1 MTIMKT
7 KSDIIIKVLSLGIGL
22 AVGIVL
28 IAKVFF
34 ELSYDSFYKDID
46 RVYNINT
53 WISMQGNE
61 KDYGQVSGAVAVGF
75 MEEVPGVEA
84 GTRTTYVFNG
94 DTYLDEEGNKL
105 KATLVCADTCFFKVF
120 DRPILAGDP
129 VKALGKWGSV
139 MVSRSFAEKIADQV
153 GNDGSVTPDQV
164 GNDGNVTPDQVGNDG
179 SVTPDQVGN
188 DGSVTPDQVGND
200 GSVTPDLI
208 GGLSSIIGKQLAN
221 EDMPG
226 LKMTIEGVFEDF
238 PKNGSLSYDILLS
251 MDTYGKQST
260 DNWNGN
266 DRYKGYVKLMPGV
279 DPNTLADAIRKMQ
292 EAHQPLEQIEAQGTS
307 FKYFLKSFSKMHTS
321 APEVRQQVVLLS
333 IVAALLILISL
344 LNYILIV
351 ISSMVKRSKE
361 VGVRKCYG
369 AEGKHIYGMLTKE
382 ALLHIVLSLVLAA
395 IIIFAGRSIVEN
407 LLGVPFT
414 TLLVPQSMVAI
425 GAVILFVLIISIVVP
440 AELYQRIPVYAALKN
455 YTENSRNWK
464 LGLLGVQVLIN
475 VFLVVMMLVIGRQ
488 YQVVTHAD
496 TGYDYDNLYYIS
508 LFDGNRQAVT
518 RAVRALESLPEVSGV
533 ATAYNLPF
541 NGSNGDNV
549 YLPDD
554 DRELFNIA
562 DQYECSDGFYELMGI
577 EFLEGR
583 APRDSS
589 EIVVDEKFVKKMAE
603 FTDWSDGAVG
613 KQVFITGHDR
623 SRDSQRSYFTISG
636 VYKSYIIGNL
646 TGVDQRPSA
655 LFYGEIGSMSSWMPH
670 VLFKMAD
677 QVGHDVMTGS
687 EHNVM
692 TGSDRSSLGKVKATL
707 EQALEGREIN
717 IVSYEEQMRAA
728 YDDSKK
734 MRNTMAL
741 GAVFSLLIALL
752 GLIGFIKDESL
763 RRSKEMAVRKING
776 ATTRNILGV
785 FSMDIMKLSIA
796 AALIACIGAFFVA
809 RRWLEQ
815 FAEKVSLNPL
825 YFIGGTLLVLAI
837 VLGVVVLNCLR
848 IARANPVDSL
858 KNE

>member
-1 MTIMKT
+1 MRRN
-7 KSDIIIKVLSLGIGL
+7 SDILIKVLSLGIGL

-46 RVYNINT
+46 RVYTINT
-53 WISMQGNE
+53 WISQQGDE

-84 GTRTTYVFNG
+84 GTRTTFVFNG
-94 DTYLDEEGNKL
+94 DTYLDEDGNKL
-105 KATLVCADTCFFKVF
+105 QATLVCADTCFFRVF
-120 DRPILAGDP
+120 DRPILVGDP
-129 VKALGKWGSV
+129 VAVLGKWGSV
-139 MVSRSFAEKIADQV
+139 MVSRTFAEKM
-153 GNDGSVTPDQV
+153 
-164 GNDGNVTPDQVGNDG
+164 
-179 SVTPDQVGN
+179 
-188 DGSVTPDQVGND
+188 
-200 GSVTPDLI
+200 
-208 GGLSSIIGKQLAN
+208 GGTQECIGKQIAN
-221 EDMPG
+221 ADMDG
-226 LKMTIEGVFEDF
+226 LKLTIEGVFENF
-238 PKNGSLSYDILLS
+238 PKNGTLDYDILLS

-279 DPNTLADAIRKMQ
+279 DPTTLTDAIRKMQ
-292 EAHQPLEQIEAQGTS
+292 EAHQPLAQLEANGMQ
-307 FKYFLKSFSKMHTS
+307 FKYFLKPFSTMHTS
-321 APEVRQQVVLLS
+321 APEVRQQVILLS

-369 AEGKHIYGMLTKE
+369 AEGRHIYGMLSKE
-382 ALLHIVLSLVLAA
+382 ALLHIILSLALAA
-395 IIIFAGRSIVEN
+395 VIIFAGRGIVEN
-407 LLGVPFT
+407 LLGVPFQ
-414 TLLVPQSMVAI
+414 TLLVPQSMMAI
-425 GAVILFVLIISIVVP
+425 IAVLVFVLVISIVVP

-455 YTENSRNWK
+455 YTENSRAWK
-464 LGLLGVQVLIN
+464 LGLLGIQVLIN

-488 YQVVTHAD
+488 YQRVSHAD
-496 TGYDYDNLYYIS
+496 TGYDYENLFY
-508 LFDGNRQAVT
+508 FDMYDGDRQALS
-518 RAVRALESLPEVSGV
+518 RAVQTLQRLPEVAGV
-533 ATAYNLPF
+533 AASYNLPF
-541 NGSNGDNV
+541 QGSNGDNV

-562 DQYECSDGFYELMGI
+562 DQYECSPEFYGLMGI

-589 EIVVDEKFVKKMAE
+589 EIVVDEKFVAKMAE

-613 KQVFITGHDR
+613 KQVYVTGHDR
-623 SRDSQRSYFTISG
+623 DRMAGNANFTISG
-636 VYKSYIIGNL
+636 VYKSYLIGNL

-670 VLFKMAD
+670 VLFKM
-677 QVGHDVMTGS
+677 QPES
-687 EHNVM
+687 RE
-692 TGSDRSSLGKVKATL
+692 KVETAL

-728 YDDSKK
+728 YDGSRK
-734 MRNTMAL
+734 MRNTMVI

-752 GLIGFIKDESL
+752 GLLGFIKDESL

-776 ATTRNILGV
+776 ATTRDILGA
-785 FSMDIMKLSIA
+785 FSMDIMKLSA
-796 AALIACIGAFFVA
+796 VMAVIACVAAFFVA
-809 RRWLEQ
+809 HKWLEQ

-825 YFIGGTLLVLAI
+825 YFLGGAVLVLAI

-848 IARANPVDSL
+848 IARANPVESL

>member
-1 MTIMKT
+1 MK
-7 KSDIIIKVLSLGIGL
+7 KNSDILIKVLSLGIGL

-46 RVYNINT
+46 RVYTINT

-84 GTRTTYVFNG
+84 GTRTTSVFNG

-105 KATLVCADTCFFKVF
+105 SATLVCADTCFFKVF

-139 MVSRSFAEKIADQV
+139 MVSRSFAEKILRSAQD
-153 GNDGSVTPDQV
+153 DISSV
-164 GNDGNVTPDQVGNDG
+164 
-179 SVTPDQVGN
+179 
-188 DGSVTPDQVGND
+188 
-200 GSVTPDLI
+200 
-208 GGLSSIIGKQLAN
+208 IGKQMAN
-221 EDMPG
+221 ADMDG
-226 LKMTIEGVFEDF
+226 LKMTIEGVFENF
-238 PKNGSLSYDILLS
+238 PKNGSLDYDILLS

-279 DPNTLADAIRKMQ
+279 DPTTLSDAIRKMQ
-292 EAHQPLEQIEAQGTS
+292 EAHQPLAMIEAQGST
-307 FKYFLKSFSKMHTS
+307 FRYFLKPFNKMHTS

-369 AEGKHIYGMLTKE
+369 AESKHIYGMLSKE
-382 ALLHIVLSLVLAA
+382 AVLHIALSLVLAA
-395 IIIFAGRSIVEN
+395 IIIFTGRSIVEN
-407 LLGVPFT
+407 LLGVPFQ
-414 TLLVPQSMVAI
+414 TLLVPQSIVAI

-455 YTENSRNWK
+455 YTEHSRNWK

-475 VFLVVMMLVIGRQ
+475 VFLVVMMLIIGRQ
-488 YQVVTHAD
+488 YQKVSHAD

-508 LFDGNRQAVT
+508 LFDGDRQAVT
-518 RAVRALESLPEVSGV
+518 RAVRALESLPEVTGV

-562 DQYECSDGFYELMGI
+562 DQYECSDGFYDLMGI
-577 EFLEGR
+577 DFLEGR

-589 EIVVDEKFVKKMAE
+589 EIVVDEKFVAKMAE

-623 SRDSQRSYFTISG
+623 SRDSERSYFTISG

-646 TGVDQRPSA
+646 TGVDPRPSA

-670 VLFKMAD
+670 VLFKIDSSASPQNDSRSVILRMSKTD
-677 QVGHDVMTGS
+677 EGS
-687 EHNVM
+687 PA
-692 TGSDRSSLGKVKATL
+692 LQKVKEAL

-734 MRNTMAL
+734 MRNTMAI
-741 GAVFSLLIALL
+741 GSVFSLLIALL
-752 GLIGFIKDESL
+752 GLIGFIRDESL

-776 ATTRNILGV
+776 ATTRDILGV

-796 AALIACIGAFFVA
+796 AAVLACIGAFFVA

-825 YFIGGTLLVLAI
+825 YFIGGAALVLLI

-848 IARANPVDSL
+848 IARANPVESL

>member
-1 MTIMKT
+1 MKRN
-7 KSDIIIKVLSLGIGL
+7 SDILIKILSLGVGL
-22 AVGIVL
+22 ALGIVL

-46 RVYNINT
+46 RVYSIST
-53 WISMQGNE
+53 WISQQGSE

-75 MEEVPGVEA
+75 MDEVPGVEA

-94 DTYLDEEGNKL
+94 DTYLDEYGNKL

-120 DRPILAGDP
+120 DRPVLAGDP
-129 VKALGKWGSV
+129 VKVLGKWGSV
-139 MVSRSFAEKIADQV
+139 MVSRSFAEKLGGVQDA
-153 GNDGSVTPDQV
+153 
-164 GNDGNVTPDQVGNDG
+164 
-179 SVTPDQVGN
+179 
-188 DGSVTPDQVGND
+188 
-200 GSVTPDLI
+200 I
-208 GGLSSIIGKQLAN
+208 GTQIAN
-221 EDMPG
+221 EDMTG
-226 LKMTIEGVFEDF
+226 LKLTIEGVFEDF
-238 PKNGSLSYDILLS
+238 PKNGTLDYDILLS

-266 DRYKGYVKLMPGV
+266 DRYKGYVKLFPGV
-279 DPNTLADAIRKMQ
+279 DPASLSDAIRKMQ
-292 EAHQPLEQIEAQGTS
+292 EAHQPLEMLEARGTTLR
-307 FKYFLKSFSKMHTS
+307 YFLKPFSTMHTS
-321 APEVRQQVVLLS
+321 DPEVKSQVVLLS

-351 ISSMVKRSKE
+351 ISSLVKRSKE

-369 AEGKHIYGMLTKE
+369 AEGKHIYGMLTQE
-382 ALLHIVLSLVLAA
+382 ASIHILLSLALAA
-395 IIIFAGRSIVEN
+395 VIIFAGRSIVEN
-407 LLGVPFT
+407 LLGVPFR
-414 TLLVPQSMVAI
+414 TLLVPQSIVAI
-425 GAVILFVLIISIVVP
+425 GAVLAFVLVISIVVP

-455 YTENSRNWK
+455 YTENSRAWK

-475 VFLVVMMLVIGRQ
+475 VFLVVMMLIIGRQ
-488 YQVVTHAD
+488 YQKVSHAD

-508 LFDGNRQAVT
+508 LFDGDRQAVA
-518 RAVRALESLPEVSGV
+518 RAVRTLEGLPEVSGV
-533 ATAYNLPF
+533 AAAYNLPF

-562 DQYECSDGFYELMGI
+562 DQYECSDGFYDLMGI

-583 APRDSS
+583 APRDST

-613 KQVFITGHDR
+613 KQVFITGHER
-623 SRDSQRSYFTISG
+623 ARGSEQTYFTISG
-636 VYKSYIIGNL
+636 VYESYLIGNL

-655 LFYGEIGSMSSWMPH
+655 LFYGEIGSMDSWMPH
-670 VLFKMAD
+670 VLFKI
-677 QVGHDVMTGS
+677 QPES
-687 EHNVM
+687 LENV
-692 TGSDRSSLGKVKATL
+692 RNAL
-707 EQALEGREIN
+707 EQALEGREVN

-728 YDDSKK
+728 YDDSRK
-734 MRNTMAL
+734 MRNTLAL
-741 GAVFSLLIALL
+741 GSVFSLLIALL
-752 GLIGFIKDESL
+752 GLLGFIQDESL

-776 ATTRNILGV
+776 ATTRDILGV
-785 FSMDIMKLSIA
+785 FARDIMKLSA
-796 AALIACIGAFFVA
+796 VMAVIACIGVFFAA

-825 YFIGGTLLVLAI
+825 YFIGGAVLVLAI

-848 IARANPVDSL
+848 IARANPVESL

>member
-1 MTIMKT
+1 MKT
-7 KSDIIIKVLSLGIGL
+7 KNDILIKVLSLSIGL

-46 RVYNINT
+46 RVYTIRT
-53 WISMQGNE
+53 WYSQQGDE
-61 KDYGQVSGAVAVGF
+61 HDYGQVSGAVPVGF
-75 MEEVPGVEA
+75 MEEVPGIEV

-94 DTYLDEEGNKL
+94 DTYLDEDGNKL

-129 VKALGKWGSV
+129 EQTLSKWGCV
-139 MVSRSFAEKIADQV
+139 MVSRSFAEKM
-153 GNDGSVTPDQV
+153 
-164 GNDGNVTPDQVGNDG
+164 
-179 SVTPDQVGN
+179 
-188 DGSVTPDQVGND
+188 
-200 GSVTPDLI
+200 
-208 GGLSSIIGKQLAN
+208 GGVQECIGKQIAN
-221 EDMPG
+221 ADMDG
-226 LKMTIEGVFEDF
+226 LKLTIEGVFEDF
-238 PKNGSLSYDILLS
+238 PKNGSLDYDILLS
-251 MDTYGKQST
+251 METYGKRST
-260 DNWNGN
+260 DNWMGN

-279 DPNTLADAIRKMQ
+279 DPNTLTDAIRKMQ

-307 FKYFLKSFSKMHTS
+307 LKYFLKPFSNMHTS
-321 APEVRQQVVLLS
+321 SPEVKTQVILLS
-333 IVAALLILISL
+333 IIAALLIIISL

-382 ALLHIVLSLVLAA
+382 ASTHILLSMGLAA
-395 IIIFAGRSIVEN
+395 VIIFAGRGIVEN
-407 LLGVPFT
+407 LLGVPFQ
-414 TLLVPQSMVAI
+414 TLLVPQSIMAI
-425 GAVILFVLIISIVVP
+425 AAVLLFVLGISIVVP

-455 YTENSRNWK
+455 YTENSRRWK

-475 VFLVVMMLVIGRQ
+475 VFLVVVMIIIGRQ
-488 YQVVTHAD
+488 YQKVSNAD
-496 TGYDYDNLYYIS
+496 TGYDYKNLYYFD
-508 LFDGNRQAVT
+508 LFDGDRQAQV
-518 RAVRALESLPEVSGV
+518 RAVETLNRLPEVSGV
-533 ATAYNLPF
+533 AASYNLPYA
-541 NGSNGDNV
+541 GSNGDNV
-549 YLPDD
+549 YLPED

-562 DQYECSDGFYELMGI
+562 DQYECSEGFYDLMGI

-589 EIVVDEKFVKKMAE
+589 EIVVDEKFVKKIAE

-613 KQVFITGHDR
+613 KQVFITGHDGKGIM
-623 SRDSQRSYFTISG
+623 DKGYFTISG
-636 VYKSYIIGNL
+636 VYKSYLIGNL
-646 TGVDQRPSA
+646 QDVDERPGA
-655 LFYGEIGSMSSWMPH
+655 LFYGEIGSMAHWMPH
-670 VLFKMAD
+670 ILFK
-677 QVGHDVMTGS
+677 VRP
-687 EHNVM
+687 E
-692 TGSDRSSLGKVKATL
+692 
-707 EQALEGREIN
+707 ALENVRGALNEALPDKGIN

-728 YDDSKK
+728 YADSKK

-752 GLIGFIKDESL
+752 GLIGFIRDESL

-776 ATTRNILGV
+776 ATTQDILSI
-785 FSMDIMKLSIA
+785 FAADIMKLSA
-796 AALIACIGAFFVA
+796 VMAVIACAAAFFVA
-809 RRWLEQ
+809 HKWLEQ

-825 YFIGGTLLVLAI
+825 YFIGGAVLVLLI
-837 VLGVVVLNCLR
+837 VLGVVVLNCLK

>member
-1 MTIMKT
+1 MRT
-7 KSDIIIKVLSLGIGL
+7 KNDISIKVLSLGVGL

-46 RVYNINT
+46 RVYTINT
-53 WISMQGNE
+53 WITQQGEE

-75 MEEVPGVEA
+75 MEEVPGVEV
-84 GTRTTYVFNG
+84 GTRTTFVFNG
-94 DTYLDEEGNKL
+94 DTYLDEDGNKL

-129 VKALGKWGSV
+129 VKILSKWGGV
-139 MVSRSFAEKIADQV
+139 MVSRSFAEK
-153 GNDGSVTPDQV
+153 
-164 GNDGNVTPDQVGNDG
+164 
-179 SVTPDQVGN
+179 
-188 DGSVTPDQVGND
+188 
-200 GSVTPDLI
+200 L
-208 GGLSSIIGKQLAN
+208 GGVQESIGKQVYN
-221 EDMPG
+221 EDIAG
-226 LKMTIEGVFEDF
+226 LKLPIEGVFEDF

-251 MDTYGKQST
+251 METYGKQST

-279 DPNTLADAIRKMQ
+279 DPNALTDAIRKMQ
-292 EAHQPLEQIEAQGTS
+292 EAHQPLEMIEAQGST
-307 FKYFLKSFSKMHTS
+307 FRYFLKPFSKMHTS
-321 APEVRQQVVLLS
+321 NPEVKTQVILLS

-382 ALLHIVLSLVLAA
+382 ALLHILLALLLAA
-395 IIIFAGRSIVEN
+395 IIIFAGRSFVEN
-407 LLGVPFT
+407 LLCVPFQ
-414 TLLVPQSMVAI
+414 TLLVPQSIVAI
-425 GAVILFVLIISIVVP
+425 VAVLLFVLVISIVVP
-440 AELYQRIPVYAALKN
+440 AELFQRIPVDAALKN
-455 YTENSRNWK
+455 YTENSRHWK

-475 VFLVVMMLVIGRQ
+475 VFLVVMMLIIGRQ
-488 YQVVTHAD
+488 YQKVSRAD

-508 LFDGNRQAVT
+508 IFDGDRQAIT
-518 RAVRALESLPEVSGV
+518 RAVRTMESLPEVSGV
-533 ATAYNLPF
+533 ATAYNLPY

-562 DQYECSDGFYELMGI
+562 DQYDCSDGFYDLMGI

-589 EIVVDEKFVKKMAE
+589 EIVVDEKFVAKMAE

-623 SRDSQRSYFTISG
+623 SRETERSYFTISG
-636 VYKSYIIGNL
+636 VYRSYLIGNL
-646 TGVDQRPSA
+646 TGVDNRPSA

-670 VLFKMAD
+670 VLFKV
-677 QVGHDVMTGS
+677 QPT
-687 EHNVM
+687 
-692 TGSDRSSLGKVKATL
+692 SLTKVKEAL
-707 EQALEGREIN
+707 ESALEGREIN
-717 IVSYEEQMRAA
+717 IISYEEQMRAA

-776 ATTRNILGV
+776 GTTRDILGA
-785 FSMDIMKLSIA
+785 FAKDIMVLSTVMA
-796 AALIACIGAFFVA
+796 VIACVAAFFVA
-809 RRWLEQ
+809 HKWLEQ

-825 YFIGGTLLVLAI
+825 YFLGGAILVLLI

>member
-1 MTIMKT
+1 MKT
-7 KSDIIIKVLSLGIGL
+7 KNDIWIKVLSLGVGL

-46 RVYNINT
+46 RVYTIRT
-53 WISMQGNE
+53 WYSQHGDE
-61 KDYGQVSGAVAVGF
+61 HDYGQVSGAVSVGF
-75 MEEVPGVEA
+75 MEEVPGVEV

-94 DTYLDEEGNKL
+94 DTYLDENGNKL
-105 KATLVCADTCFFKVF
+105 KATLVCADTCFFTVF

-139 MVSRSFAEKIADQV
+139 MVSRSFAEKM
-153 GNDGSVTPDQV
+153 
-164 GNDGNVTPDQVGNDG
+164 
-179 SVTPDQVGN
+179 
-188 DGSVTPDQVGND
+188 
-200 GSVTPDLI
+200 
-208 GGLSSIIGKQLAN
+208 GGIQECIGKQIAN
-221 EDMPG
+221 EDMAG
-226 LKMTIEGVFEDF
+226 LMLTIEGVFEDF
-238 PKNGSLSYDILLS
+238 PKNGSLDYDILLS
-251 MDTYGKQST
+251 METYGKQST
-260 DNWNGN
+260 DNWLGN
-266 DRYKGYVKLMPGV
+266 DRYKGYVKLAPGV
-279 DPNTLADAIRKMQ
+279 NPNTLTDAIRKMQ

-307 FKYFLKSFSKMHTS
+307 LKYFLKPFSTLHTS
-321 APEVRQQVVLLS
+321 DPEVKSQVILLS

-351 ISSMVKRSKE
+351 ISSLVKRSKE

-369 AEGKHIYGMLTKE
+369 AEAKHIYGMLTKE
-382 ALLHIVLSLVLAA
+382 ALLHIVLSLGLAA
-395 IIIFAGRSIVEN
+395 AIIFAGRSIVEN

-414 TLLVPQSMVAI
+414 TLLVPQSIVAI
-425 GAVILFVLIISIVVP
+425 GAVIVFVLIVSIVVP

-455 YTENSRNWK
+455 YSENSRGWK

-475 VFLVVMMLVIGRQ
+475 VFLVVMMLIIGRQ
-488 YQVVTHAD
+488 YQVVSHAD

-508 LFDGNRQAVT
+508 LFDGDRQAIT
-518 RAVRALESLPEVSGV
+518 RAVSVLESLPEVSGV

-541 NGSNGDNV
+541 QGSNGDNV

-562 DQYECSDGFYELMGI
+562 DQYECSDGFYDLIGI

-589 EIVVDEKFVKKMAE
+589 EIVVDEKFVEKIAE

-613 KQVFITGHDR
+613 KQVFITGHER
-623 SRDSQRSYFTISG
+623 SRDAERSYFTISG
-636 VYKSYIIGNL
+636 VYKSYLIGNL

-670 VLFKMAD
+670 VLFKM
-677 QVGHDVMTGS
+677 QP
-687 EHNVM
+687 E
-692 TGSDRSSLGKVKATL
+692 SLNKVKEAL
-707 EQALEGREIN
+707 ESALEGREIN
-717 IVSYEEQMRAA
+717 IISYEEQMRAA

-734 MRNTMAL
+734 IRNTMAI
-741 GAVFSLLIALL
+741 GSIFSLLIALL
-752 GLIGFIKDESL
+752 GLIGFIKDESI

-776 ATTRNILGV
+776 ATTRDILGI
-785 FSMDIMKLSIA
+785 FALDIMKLSVA
-796 AALIACIGAFFVA
+796 MAVIACIASFFVA
-809 RRWLEQ
+809 KEWLEQ

-825 YFIGGTLLVLAI
+825 YFIGGSVLVLLIA
-837 VLGVVVLNCLR
+837 LGVVILNCLR
-848 IARANPVDSL
+848 IAHANPVESL

>member
-1 MTIMKT
+1 MRRN
-7 KSDIIIKVLSLGIGL
+7 SDILIKVLSLGIGL

-46 RVYNINT
+46 RVYTINT

-75 MEEVPGVEA
+75 MDEVPGVEC
-84 GTRTTYVFNG
+84 GTRTTFVFNG

-129 VKALGKWGSV
+129 VKVLGKWGGV
-139 MVSRSFAEKIADQV
+139 MVSRSFAEKM
-153 GNDGSVTPDQV
+153 
-164 GNDGNVTPDQVGNDG
+164 
-179 SVTPDQVGN
+179 
-188 DGSVTPDQVGND
+188 
-200 GSVTPDLI
+200 
-208 GGLSSIIGKQLAN
+208 GGVQECIGKQVYN
-221 EDMPG
+221 EDMAG
-226 LKMTIEGVFEDF
+226 LKLPIEGVFEDF
-238 PKNGSLSYDILLS
+238 PKNGSLDYDILLS
-251 MDTYGKQST
+251 METYGKQST

-279 DPNTLADAIRKMQ
+279 DPNTLTDGIRKMQ
-292 EAHQPLEQIEAQGTS
+292 ESHQPLDQIEAQGNT
-307 FKYFLKSFSKMHTS
+307 FRYFLKPFSKMHTS
-321 APEVRQQVVLLS
+321 APEVHQMVILLS

-351 ISSMVKRSKE
+351 ISSLVKRSKE

-382 ALLHIVLSLVLAA
+382 ALLHIILSLALAA

-407 LLGVPFT
+407 LLGVPFQ
-414 TLLVPQSMVAI
+414 TLLVPQSIVAI
-425 GAVILFVLIISIVVP
+425 AAVILFVLVISIVVP

-455 YTENSRNWK
+455 YTESSRNWK
-464 LGLLGVQVLIN
+464 LSLLGVQVLIN
-475 VFLVVMMLVIGRQ
+475 VFLVVMMLVIGLQ
-488 YQVVTHAD
+488 YQKVSHAD
-496 TGYDYDNLYYIS
+496 TGYDYKNLYYFDM
-508 LFDGNRQAVT
+508 FDGDRQALT
-518 RAVRALESLPEVSGV
+518 RAHQTLKSLPEVSGV

-541 NGSNGDNV
+541 QGSSGDNV

-562 DQYECSDGFYELMGI
+562 DQYECSSDFYELMGI

-589 EIVVDEKFVKKMAE
+589 EIAVDEKFVDKMAE

-623 SRDSQRSYFTISG
+623 SRDGDRSYFTIAG
-636 VYKSYIIGNL
+636 VYKSYLIGNL
-646 TGVDQRPSA
+646 TGVDSRPNA

-670 VLFKMAD
+670 VLFKIPGQAGND
-677 QVGHDVMTGS
+677 GGRHGRL
-687 EHNVM
+687 
-692 TGSDRSSLGKVKATL
+692 DRPSLDKVREAL
-707 EQALEGREIN
+707 ERALEGREIN
-717 IVSYEEQMRAA
+717 IMSYEEQMRAA

-752 GLIGFIKDESL
+752 GLIGFIRDESL

-776 ATTRNILGV
+776 ATTRDILGV
-785 FSMDIMKLSIA
+785 FATDIMKLSA
-796 AALIACIGAFFVA
+796 VMAVIACVASFFVA

-825 YFIGGTLLVLAI
+825 YFIGGAALVLLI

-848 IARANPVDSL
+848 IARANPVESL

>member
-1 MTIMKT
+1 MK
-7 KSDIIIKVLSLGIGL
+7 KNSDILIKVLSLGIGL

-46 RVYNINT
+46 RVYTIRT
-53 WISMQGNE
+53 WYSQHGDE
-61 KDYGQVSGAVAVGF
+61 HDYGQVSGAVSVGF
-75 MEEVPGVEA
+75 MEEVPGVEV

-94 DTYLDEEGNKL
+94 DTYLDADGNKL

-129 VKALGKWGSV
+129 VKVLGKWGSV
-139 MVSRSFAEKIADQV
+139 MVSRSFSEKM
-153 GNDGSVTPDQV
+153 
-164 GNDGNVTPDQVGNDG
+164 
-179 SVTPDQVGN
+179 
-188 DGSVTPDQVGND
+188 
-200 GSVTPDLI
+200 
-208 GGLSSIIGKQLAN
+208 GGIQECIGKQIVNA
-221 EDMPG
+221 DMDD
-226 LKMTIEGVFEDF
+226 LKLTIEGVFEDF
-238 PKNGSLSYDILLS
+238 PKNGSLDYDILLS

-260 DNWNGN
+260 DNWLGN
-266 DRYKGYVKLMPGV
+266 DRYKGYVKLAPGV
-279 DPNTLADAIRKMQ
+279 NPNTLTDAIRKMQ
-292 EAHQPLEQIEAQGTS
+292 EAHQPLEQIEAQGIS
-307 FKYFLKSFSKMHTS
+307 LRYFLSPFSTMHTS
-321 APEVRQQVVLLS
+321 SPEVRTQVILLS
-333 IVAALLILISL
+333 IVAALLIIISL

-382 ALLHIVLSLVLAA
+382 ALLHIILSLALAA

-407 LLGVPFT
+407 LLGVPFQ
-414 TLLVPQSMVAI
+414 TLLVPQSIMAI
-425 GAVILFVLIISIVVP
+425 AAVLLFVLGISIVVP

-475 VFLVVMMLVIGRQ
+475 VFLVVMMIIIGRQ
-488 YQVVTHAD
+488 YQKVSNAD
-496 TGYDYDNLYYIS
+496 TGYDYKNLYYFD
-508 LFDGNRQAVT
+508 LFDGDRQAQV
-518 RAVRALESLPEVSGV
+518 RAVETLRRLPEVSGV
-533 ATAYNLPF
+533 AATYNLPYL
-541 NGSNGDNV
+541 GSNGDNV
-549 YLPDD
+549 SLPED

-562 DQYECSDGFYELMGI
+562 DQYDCSPEFYDLMDI
-577 EFLEGR
+577 RFVEGR

-589 EIVVDEKFVKKMAE
+589 EVVVDEKFVQKMAE

-613 KQVFITGHDR
+613 KQVFITGHGKNEMMDKG
-623 SRDSQRSYFTISG
+623 YFTISG
-636 VYKSYIIGNL
+636 VYKSYLIGNL
-646 TGVDQRPSA
+646 QGVDERPSA

-670 VLFKMAD
+670 ILFK
-677 QVGHDVMTGS
+677 VRP
-687 EHNVM
+687 E
-692 TGSDRSSLGKVKATL
+692 
-707 EQALEGREIN
+707 ALEKVHGALNEALPDKEIN
-717 IVSYEEQMRAA
+717 IVSYEEEMRAA
-728 YDDSKK
+728 YADSKK

-741 GAVFSLLIALL
+741 GALFSLLIALL

-776 ATTRNILGV
+776 ATTRDILSV
-785 FSMDIMKLSIA
+785 FAKDIMKLSA
-796 AALIACIGAFFVA
+796 VMAVIACVAAFFVA
-809 RRWLEQ
+809 HKWLEQ

-825 YFIGGTLLVLAI
+825 YFLGGAVLVLLI

-848 IARANPVDSL
+848 IARANPVESL

>member
-1 MTIMKT
+1 MRMKR
-7 KSDIIIKVLSLGIGL
+7 KNDILIKVLSLGVGL

-46 RVYNINT
+46 RVYTINT
-53 WISMQGNE
+53 WYSHQGEE

-75 MEEVPGVEA
+75 MDEVPGVEA
-84 GTRTTYVFNG
+84 GTRTTFVFNG
-94 DTYLDEEGNKL
+94 DTYLDEDGNKL
-105 KATLVCADTCFFKVF
+105 SGTLVCADTCFFQVF

-129 VKALGKWGSV
+129 VKILGKWGGV
-139 MVSRSFAEKIADQV
+139 MVSRSFAEKLGGVQEA
-153 GNDGSVTPDQV
+153 
-164 GNDGNVTPDQVGNDG
+164 
-179 SVTPDQVGN
+179 
-188 DGSVTPDQVGND
+188 
-200 GSVTPDLI
+200 I
-208 GGLSSIIGKQLAN
+208 GRQIYN
-221 EDMPG
+221 EDMAG
-226 LKMTIEGVFEDF
+226 LKLPIEGVFEDF
-238 PKNGSLSYDILLS
+238 PKNGSLDYDILLS
-251 MDTYGKQST
+251 METYGKQST
-260 DNWNGN
+260 DNWLGN

-279 DPNTLADAIRKMQ
+279 DPNTLTDAIRKMQ
-292 EAHQPLEQIEAQGTS
+292 EAHQPLERIEAQGTS
-307 FKYFLKSFSKMHTS
+307 LRYFLKPFSKMHTS
-321 APEVRQQVVLLS
+321 APEVRQTVILLS

-382 ALLHIVLSLVLAA
+382 ALLHIVLSLALAA
-395 IIIFAGRSIVEN
+395 VIIFAGRSIIEN
-407 LLGVPFT
+407 LLGVPFQ
-414 TLLVPQSMVAI
+414 TLLVSQSIIAI
-425 GAVILFVLIISIVVP
+425 AVVILFVLVISIVVP
-440 AELYQRIPVYAALKN
+440 AELYQRVPVYAALKN

-464 LGLLGVQVLIN
+464 LGLLGFQVLIN
-475 VFLVVMMLVIGRQ
+475 VFLVVMMLIIGRQ
-488 YQVVTHAD
+488 YQKVSHAD

-508 LFDGNRQAVT
+508 LFDGDRQAIT
-518 RAVRALESLPEVSGV
+518 RAVRTLESLPEVRGV
-533 ATAYNLPF
+533 ATAYNLPY

-562 DQYECSDGFYELMGI
+562 DQYECSDGFYDLMGI

-589 EIVVDEKFVKKMAE
+589 EIVVDEKFVAKMAE

-623 SRDSQRSYFTISG
+623 SSDTERRYFTISG
-636 VYKSYIIGNL
+636 VYKSYLIGNL
-646 TGVDQRPSA
+646 TGVDPRPSA

-670 VLFKMAD
+670 VLFKV
-677 QVGHDVMTGS
+677 QP
-687 EHNVM
+687 E
-692 TGSDRSSLGKVKATL
+692 SLAKVKETL
-707 EQALEGREIN
+707 EPALEGREIN
-717 IVSYEEQMRAA
+717 IISYEEQMRAA
-728 YDDSKK
+728 YADSKK
-734 MRNTMAL
+734 MRNTMAI

-752 GLIGFIKDESL
+752 GLIGFIRDESL

-776 ATTRNILGV
+776 ATNREILGV
-785 FSMDIMKLSIA
+785 FSTGIMKLSA
-796 AALIACIGAFFVA
+796 VMAVIACVAAFFVA

-825 YFIGGTLLVLAI
+825 YFIGGAALVLLI
-837 VLGVVVLNCLR
+837 VLAVVVLNCLR
-848 IARANPVDSL
+848 IARANPVESL

>member
-1 MTIMKT
+1 MTRFVMKS
-7 KSDIIIKVLSLGIGL
+7 KNDILIKVLSLGIGL
-22 AVGIVL
+22 ALGIVL

-46 RVYNINT
+46 RVYTINT
-53 WISMQGNE
+53 WISMQGSE

-75 MEEVPGVEA
+75 MDEVPGVEA

-94 DTYLDEEGNKL
+94 DTYLDEDGNKL
-105 KATLVCADTCFFKVF
+105 SATLVCADTCFFKVF

-139 MVSRSFAEKIADQV
+139 MVSRSFAEKMADQV
-153 GNDGSVTPDQV
+153 GHDDN
-164 GNDGNVTPDQVGNDG
+164 
-179 SVTPDQVGN
+179 
-188 DGSVTPDQVGND
+188 
-200 GSVTPDLI
+200 VTPDLI
-208 GGLSSIIGKQLAN
+208 GGLSSVIGKQIVNA
-221 EDMPG
+221 DMDG
-226 LKMTIEGVFEDF
+226 LKLTIEGVFEDF
-238 PKNGSLSYDILLS
+238 PKNGSLDYDILLS

-292 EAHQPLEQIEAQGTS
+292 EAHQPLAMIEAQGST
-307 FKYFLKSFSKMHTS
+307 FRYFLKPFSKMHTS
-321 APEVRQQVVLLS
+321 APEVRQQVILLT

-351 ISSMVKRSKE
+351 ISSLVKRSKE

-382 ALLHIVLSLVLAA
+382 ALLHIVLSLALAA

-407 LLGVPFT
+407 LLGVPFQ
-414 TLLVPQSMVAI
+414 TLLVPQSVVAI
-425 GAVILFVLIISIVVP
+425 VAVILFVLIISIVVP

-488 YQVVTHAD
+488 YQKVSHAD

-508 LFDGNRQAVT
+508 LFDDDRQAVT
-518 RAVRALESLPEVSGV
+518 RAVRALESLPEVNGV

-562 DQYECSDGFYELMGI
+562 DQYECSDGFYDLMGI

-589 EIVVDEKFVKKMAE
+589 EIVVDEKFVTKMAE

-623 SRDSQRSYFTISG
+623 SRSSERSYFTISG
-636 VYKSYIIGNL
+636 VYRSYIIGNL
-646 TGVDQRPSA
+646 TGVDPRPSA

-670 VLFKMAD
+670 VLFKVD
-677 QVGHDVMTGS
+677 SST
-687 EHNVM
+687 
-692 TGSDRSSLGKVKATL
+692 SLGMTKAAL
-707 EQALEGREIN
+707 EKALEGREIN

-734 MRNTMAL
+734 MRNTMAI
-741 GAVFSLLIALL
+741 GSVFSLLIALL
-752 GLIGFIKDESL
+752 GLIGFIRDESL

-776 ATTRNILGV
+776 ATTRDILGV
-785 FSMDIMKLSIA
+785 FAADILKLSA
-796 AALIACIGAFFVA
+796 VAALLACIAAFFVA
-809 RRWLEQ
+809 SRWLEQ

-825 YFIGGTLLVLAI
+825 YFIGGAVLVLAI
-837 VLGVVVLNCLR
+837 VLGVVVLNCLL
-848 IARANPVDSL
+848 IARANPVESL

>member
-1 MTIMKT
+1 MKT
-7 KSDIIIKVLSLGIGL
+7 KSDIWIKVLSLGVGM

-34 ELSYDSFYKDID
+34 ELSYDSFYRDID
-46 RVYNINT
+46 RVYTINT

-75 MEEVPGVEA
+75 MDEVPGVEA
-84 GTRTTYVFNG
+84 GTRTTSVFNG

-105 KATLVCADTCFFKVF
+105 KGTLVCADTCFFQVF
-120 DRPILAGDP
+120 DRPILAGNP
-129 VKALGKWGSV
+129 VKILGKWGGV
-139 MVSRSFAEKIADQV
+139 MVSRSFAEK
-153 GNDGSVTPDQV
+153 
-164 GNDGNVTPDQVGNDG
+164 
-179 SVTPDQVGN
+179 
-188 DGSVTPDQVGND
+188 
-200 GSVTPDLI
+200 L
-208 GGLSSIIGKQLAN
+208 GGVQECIGKLVYN
-221 EDMPG
+221 EDMAG
-226 LKMTIEGVFEDF
+226 LKLPIEGVFEDF
-238 PKNGSLSYDILLS
+238 PKNGSLDYDILLS
-251 MDTYGKQST
+251 METYGKQST

-279 DPNTLADAIRKMQ
+279 DPNTLSDAIRKMQ
-292 EAHQPLEQIEAQGTS
+292 EAHQPLEMLEAQGTS
-307 FKYFLKSFSKMHTS
+307 FRYFLKPFSKMHTS
-321 APEVRQQVVLLS
+321 APEVRQTVILLS

-351 ISSMVKRSKE
+351 ISSLVKRSKE

-382 ALLHIVLSLVLAA
+382 ALLHILLALLLAA

-407 LLGVPFT
+407 LLGVPFQ
-414 TLLVPQSMVAI
+414 TLLVPQSIVAI
-425 GAVILFVLIISIVVP
+425 AAVILFVLIISIVVP

-464 LGLLGVQVLIN
+464 LGLLGVQVFIN
-475 VFLVVMMLVIGRQ
+475 VFLVVMMLIIGRQ
-488 YQVVTHAD
+488 YQKVSNAD
-496 TGYDYDNLYYIS
+496 TGYDYKNLYYFDM
-508 LFDGNRQAVT
+508 FDGDRQALARGVQT
-518 RAVRALESLPEVSGV
+518 LQSLPEVFGV
-533 ATAYNLPF
+533 AAAYNLPF
-541 NGSNGDNV
+541 GGSSGDNV

-562 DQYECSDGFYELMGI
+562 DQYECSGGFYDLMGI

-589 EIVVDEKFVKKMAE
+589 EIVVDEKFVTKMAE

-623 SRDSQRSYFTISG
+623 SRDSERSYFTISG
-636 VYKSYIIGNL
+636 VYKSYIIGTL
-646 TGVDQRPSA
+646 TGVDSRPSA

-670 VLFKMAD
+670 TFF
-677 QVGHDVMTGS
+677 
-687 EHNVM
+687 
-692 TGSDRSSLGKVKATL
+692 KVKPEALPKVRQAL

-717 IVSYEEQMRAA
+717 ILSYEEQMRAA
-728 YDDSKK
+728 YADSKK
-734 MRNTMAL
+734 MRNTMAI
-741 GAVFSLLIALL
+741 GAIFSLLIALL
-752 GLIGFIKDESL
+752 GLIGFIRDESL

-776 ATTRNILGV
+776 ATMQDILGV
-785 FSMDIMKLSIA
+785 FAMDILKLSA
-796 AALIACIGAFFVA
+796 VMAVLACAGAFFVA
-809 RRWLEQ
+809 RKWLEQ

-825 YFIGGTLLVLAI
+825 YFIGGALLVLAI
-837 VLGVVVLNCLR
+837 VLGVVVLNCLK
-848 IARANPVDSL
+848 IARENPVESL

>member
-1 MTIMKT
+1 MRRN
-7 KSDIIIKVLSLGIGL
+7 SDLLIKVLSLGVGL
-22 AVGIVL
+22 SVGIVL

-46 RVYNINT
+46 RVYSIRT
-53 WISMQGNE
+53 WISQNGDE
-61 KDYGQVSGAVAVGF
+61 KDYGQVSGAVSVGF
-75 MEEVPGVEA
+75 MNEVPGVET
-84 GTRTTYVFNG
+84 GTRTTFVFNG
-94 DTYLDEEGNKL
+94 DTYLDEDGNKL

-129 VKALGKWGSV
+129 VKALGKWGSG
-139 MVSRSFAEKIADQV
+139 MVSRSFAEKMA
-153 GNDGSVTPDQV
+153 G
-164 GNDGNVTPDQVGNDG
+164 
-179 SVTPDQVGN
+179 
-188 DGSVTPDQVGND
+188 
-200 GSVTPDLI
+200 DL
-208 GGLSSIIGKQLAN
+208 STVIGKQIYN
-221 EDMPG
+221 EDMAG
-226 LKMTIEGVFEDF
+226 LKLTIEGVFEDF
-238 PKNGSLSYDILLS
+238 PKNGSIDYDILLS
-251 MDTYGKQST
+251 METYGKQST
-260 DNWNGN
+260 DNWLGN

-279 DPNTLADAIRKMQ
+279 DPSTLKDAIRKMQ
-292 EAHQPLEQIEAQGTS
+292 EAHQPLEQIEANGTS
-307 FKYFLKSFSKMHTS
+307 LRYFLSPFSKIHTS
-321 APEVRQQVVLLS
+321 QPGVKSQIILLS
-333 IVAALLILISL
+333 IVAALLIIISL

-382 ALLHIVLSLVLAA
+382 ALLHIVLSLALAA

-407 LLGVPFT
+407 LIGVPFT
-414 TLLVPQSMVAI
+414 TLLVPQSLVAI

-464 LGLLGVQVLIN
+464 LSLLGLQVLVN
-475 VFLVVMMLVIGRQ
+475 VFLVVMMLIIGRQ
-488 YQVVTHAD
+488 YQKVLHAD
-496 TGYDYDNLYYIS
+496 TGYDYDNLCYVS
-508 LFDGNRQAVT
+508 LFDGDRQAVT
-518 RAVRALESLPEVSGV
+518 RAVSALEGLPEVSGV

-541 NGSNGDNV
+541 QGSNGDNV

-554 DRELFNIA
+554 NRELFNIA
-562 DQYECSDGFYELMGI
+562 DQYECSDGFYDLMGI

-589 EIVVDEKFVKKMAE
+589 EIVVDEKFVAKMAE

-623 SRDSQRSYFTISG
+623 SRDAEQSYFTIAG

-646 TGVDQRPSA
+646 TGVDPRPSA

-670 VLFKMAD
+670 VLFKVQPA
-677 QVGHDVMTGS
+677 S
-687 EHNVM
+687 L
-692 TGSDRSSLGKVKATL
+692 DRVKEAL
-707 EQALEGREIN
+707 EKALEGREIN
-717 IVSYEEQMRAA
+717 IISYEEQMRAA
-728 YDDSKK
+728 YDDSRK
-734 MRNTMAL
+734 MRNTMAI
-741 GAVFSLLIALL
+741 GSVFSLLIALL

-776 ATTRNILGV
+776 ATTRDILGV

-796 AALIACIGAFFVA
+796 AALIACVGAFFVA
-809 RRWLEQ
+809 SRWLEQ

-825 YFIGGTLLVLAI
+825 YFIGGALLVLAI

-848 IARANPVDSL
+848 IARANPVESL

>member
-1 MTIMKT
+1 MKT
-7 KSDIIIKVLSLGIGL
+7 KNDIWIKVLSLGVGL
-22 AVGIVL
+22 AVGSVL

-34 ELSYDSFYKDID
+34 ELGYDSFSKDID
-46 RVYNINT
+46 RVYA
-53 WISMQGNE
+53 ISTCYSLQGEE
-61 KDYGQVSGAVAVGF
+61 KDYGQVSGAVAMGF

-94 DTYLDEEGNKL
+94 NTYLDEEGNKL
-105 KATLVCADTCFFKVF
+105 SGTLVCADTCFFQVF

-139 MVSRSFAEKIADQV
+139 MVSRNFAEKLVDSSALRPQ
-153 GNDGSVTPDQV
+153 ND
-164 GNDGNVTPDQVGNDG
+164 NVILSAAKD
-179 SVTPDQVGN
+179 
-188 DGSVTPDQVGND
+188 
-200 GSVTPDLI
+200 
-208 GGLSSIIGKQLAN
+208 LSSVIGKQIAN
-221 EDMPG
+221 EDMAG
-226 LKMTIEGVFEDF
+226 LKLTVEGVFEDF
-238 PKNGSLSYDILLS
+238 PKNGSLDYDILLS
-251 MDTYGKQST
+251 METYGKQST
-260 DNWNGN
+260 DNWLGN

-279 DPNTLADAIRKMQ
+279 EPNTLSDAIRKMQ

-307 FKYFLKSFSKMHTS
+307 LRYFLKPFSKLHTS
-321 APEVRQQVVLLS
+321 SPEVKTQVILLS

-382 ALLHIVLSLVLAA
+382 ASIHLLLSLALAA

-407 LLGVPFT
+407 LLGVPFQ
-414 TLLVPQSMVAI
+414 TLLVPQSILAI
-425 GAVILFVLIISIVVP
+425 AAVVLFVLIISIVVP

-455 YTENSRNWK
+455 YTENSHNWK

-475 VFLVVMMLVIGRQ
+475 VFLVVMMLIIGRQ
-488 YQVVTHAD
+488 YQKVSHAD
-496 TGYDYDNLYYIS
+496 TGYDYKNLYYFDM
-508 LFDGNRQAVT
+508 FDGDRQALT
-518 RAVRALESLPEVSGV
+518 RAFHTLQGLPEVTGV
-533 ATAYNLPF
+533 AAAYNLPF
-541 NGSNGDNV
+541 EGSNGDNV
-549 YLPDD
+549 YLPGD

-562 DQYECSDGFYELMGI
+562 DQYECSPEFYDLMGI
-577 EFLEGR
+577 QFREGR

-589 EIVVDEKFVKKMAE
+589 EIVVDEKFVTKMAE

-613 KQVFITGHDR
+613 KQIFVTGHDR
-623 SRDSQRSYFTISG
+623 SRDSDKSYFTISG

-646 TGVDQRPSA
+646 TGVDPRPSA

-670 VLFKMAD
+670 TFFK
-677 QVGHDVMTGS
+677 VRPET
-687 EHNVM
+687 
-692 TGSDRSSLGKVKATL
+692 LPKVRQAL
-707 EQALEGREIN
+707 EQALEGQEIN

-728 YDDSKK
+728 YADSKK

-741 GAVFSLLIALL
+741 GTVFSLLIALL
-752 GLIGFIKDESL
+752 GLIGFIRDESL

-776 ATTRNILGV
+776 ATNRDILGV
-785 FSMDIMKLSIA
+785 FATDILKLSA
-796 AALIACIGAFFVA
+796 AMAVLACVGAFFVA

-825 YFIGGTLLVLAI
+825 YFIGGVLLVLAI
-837 VLGVVVLNCLR
+837 VLGVVVLNCLK
-848 IARANPVDSL
+848 IARENPVVSL

>member
-1 MTIMKT
+1 M
-7 KSDIIIKVLSLGIGL
+7 
-22 AVGIVL
+22 L

-46 RVYNINT
+46 RVYTIRT
-53 WISMQGNE
+53 WYSQHGDE
-61 KDYGQVSGAVAVGF
+61 HDYGQVSGAVSVGF
-75 MEEVPGVEA
+75 MEEVPGVEI

-94 DTYLDEEGNKL
+94 DTYLDENGNKL

-129 VKALGKWGSV
+129 VKVLGKWGSV
-139 MVSRSFAEKIADQV
+139 MVSRSFAEKM
-153 GNDGSVTPDQV
+153 
-164 GNDGNVTPDQVGNDG
+164 
-179 SVTPDQVGN
+179 
-188 DGSVTPDQVGND
+188 
-200 GSVTPDLI
+200 
-208 GGLSSIIGKQLAN
+208 GGVQECIGKQIAN
-221 EDMPG
+221 ADMDG
-226 LKMTIEGVFEDF
+226 LKLTIEGVFEDF
-238 PKNGSLSYDILLS
+238 PKNGSLDYDILLS
-251 MDTYGKQST
+251 METYGKQST
-260 DNWNGN
+260 DNWLGN
-266 DRYKGYVKLMPGV
+266 DRYKGYVKLMPGG
-279 DPNTLADAIRKMQ
+279 DPNTLTDAIRKMQ
-292 EAHQPLEQIEAQGTS
+292 EAHQPLERIEAQGTS
-307 FKYFLKSFSKMHTS
+307 LRYFLKPFNKMHTS
-321 APEVRQQVVLLS
+321 VPEVRQTVILLS

-369 AEGKHIYGMLTKE
+369 AEGKHIYGMLSKE
-382 ALLHIVLSLVLAA
+382 AVLHIALSLVLAA
-395 IIIFAGRSIVEN
+395 IIIFTGRSIVEN

-414 TLLVPQSMVAI
+414 TLLVPQSIVAI

-455 YTENSRNWK
+455 YTEDSRNWK

-475 VFLVVMMLVIGRQ
+475 VFLVVMMLIIGRQ
-488 YQVVTHAD
+488 YQKVSHAD
-496 TGYDYDNLYYIS
+496 TGYDYGNLYYIS
-508 LFDGNRQAVT
+508 LFDGDRQAVT
-518 RAVRALESLPEVSGV
+518 RAVRTLESLPEVSGV

-541 NGSNGDNV
+541 QGSNGDNV

-562 DQYECSDGFYELMGI
+562 DQYECSDGFYDLMGI

-589 EIVVDEKFVKKMAE
+589 EIVVDEKFVAKMAE

-613 KQVFITGHDR
+613 KQVFITGHDKNGMM
-623 SRDSQRSYFTISG
+623 DKGYFTISG

-646 TGVDQRPSA
+646 TGVDERPSA
-655 LFYGEIGSMSSWMPH
+655 LFYGEIGSMGSWMPH
-670 VLFKMAD
+670 VLFKVQSM
-677 QVGHDVMTGS
+677 
-687 EHNVM
+687 
-692 TGSDRSSLGKVKATL
+692 SLAKVKEAL
-707 EQALEGREIN
+707 EKALEGREIN
-717 IVSYEEQMRAA
+717 IISYEEQMRAA

-776 ATTRNILGV
+776 ATTRDILGV
-785 FSMDIMKLSIA
+785 FSMDIMQLSIA
-796 AALIACIGAFFVA
+796 AALIACVAAYFVA
-809 RRWLEQ
+809 RKWLEQ
-815 FAEKVSLNPL
+815 FAEKVPLNSL
-825 YFIGGTLLVLAI
+825 YFTGGALLVLAI

-848 IARANPVDSL
+848 IARANPVESL

>member
-1 MTIMKT
+1 MKT
-7 KSDIIIKVLSLGIGL
+7 KSDIWIKVLSLGIGL

-28 IAKVFF
+28 IAKVLF
-34 ELSYDSFYKDID
+34 ELSFDSFYKDID
-46 RVYNINT
+46 RVYTINT

-75 MEEVPGVEA
+75 MEEVPGIEA

-94 DTYLDEEGNKL
+94 DTYLDEDGNKL

-139 MVSRSFAEKIADQV
+139 MVSRSFAEKMADQV
-153 GNDGSVTPDQV
+153 GH
-164 GNDGNVTPDQVGNDG
+164 DGN
-179 SVTPDQVGN
+179 
-188 DGSVTPDQVGND
+188 
-200 GSVTPDLI
+200 VTPDLI
-208 GGLSSIIGKQLAN
+208 GGLSSVIGKQIAN
-221 EDMPG
+221 EDMDG
-226 LKMTIEGVFEDF
+226 LKLTIEGVFEDF

-279 DPNTLADAIRKMQ
+279 DPNTLTDAIRKMQ
-292 EAHQPLEQIEAQGTS
+292 EAHQPLAQIEAQGNS
-307 FKYFLKSFSKMHTS
+307 FKYFLKPFSKMHTS
-321 APEVRQQVVLLS
+321 APEVRQQVILLS

-369 AEGKHIYGMLTKE
+369 AEGKHIYVMLTKE
-382 ALLHIVLSLVLAA
+382 ASVHILLSLVLAA
-395 IIIFAGRSIVEN
+395 VIIFAGRSIVEN

-414 TLLVPQSMVAI
+414 TLLVPQSIGAI
-425 GAVILFVLIISIVVP
+425 GVLILFVLIISIVVP

-475 VFLVVMMLVIGRQ
+475 VFLVVMMLIIGRQ
-488 YQVVTHAD
+488 YQMVTHAD

-508 LFDGNRQAVT
+508 LFDGDRQAVT
-518 RAVRALESLPEVSGV
+518 RAVRALESLPEVRGV

-541 NGSNGDNV
+541 NGSNGNNV

-554 DRELFNIA
+554 NRELFNIA
-562 DQYECSDGFYELMGI
+562 DQYECSDGFYDLMGI

-623 SRDSQRSYFTISG
+623 SRDAERSYFTISG

-646 TGVDQRPSA
+646 TGMDQRPSA

-670 VLFKMAD
+670 VLFKIDSSASPQND
-677 QVGHDVMTGS
+677 KKNRWNDSRFVILRRSKTDEGS
-687 EHNVM
+687 PA
-692 TGSDRSSLGKVKATL
+692 LPKVKEAL

-717 IVSYEEQMRAA
+717 IISYEEQMRAA

-734 MRNTMAL
+734 MRNTMAI
-741 GAVFSLLIALL
+741 GSVFSLLIALL
-752 GLIGFIKDESL
+752 GLIGFIRDESL

-776 ATTRNILGV
+776 ATTRDILGV

-796 AALIACIGAFFVA
+796 AGILACISAFFVA

-825 YFIGGTLLVLAI
+825 YFIGGALLVLAI

>member
-1 MTIMKT
+1 MRHN
-7 KSDIIIKVLSLGIGL
+7 SDILIKVLSLGVGL

-46 RVYNINT
+46 RVYTINT
-53 WISMQGNE
+53 WYSHQGEE
-61 KDYGQVSGAVAVGF
+61 KDYGQVSGAVAGGF
-75 MEEVPGVEA
+75 MDEVPGVEA

-94 DTYLDEEGNKL
+94 NTYLDENGNKL
-105 KATLVCADTCFFKVF
+105 SGTLVCADTCFFQVF

-129 VKALGKWGSV
+129 VKVLGKWGSV
-139 MVSRSFAEKIADQV
+139 LINRSFAEKM
-153 GNDGSVTPDQV
+153 
-164 GNDGNVTPDQVGNDG
+164 
-179 SVTPDQVGN
+179 
-188 DGSVTPDQVGND
+188 
-200 GSVTPDLI
+200 
-208 GGLSSIIGKQLAN
+208 GGVQECIGKQICNA
-221 EDMPG
+221 DMDG
-226 LKMTIEGVFEDF
+226 LKLTIEGVFEDF
-238 PKNGSLSYDILLS
+238 PKNGSLDYDILLS
-251 MDTYGKQST
+251 MDTYGKNST
-260 DNWNGN
+260 DNWLGN

-279 DPNTLADAIRKMQ
+279 DPNTLTDAIRKMQ
-292 EAHQPLEQIEAQGTS
+292 EAHQPLERIEAQGTS
-307 FKYFLKSFSKMHTS
+307 LRYFLKPFSTLHTS
-321 APEVRQQVVLLS
+321 DPDVKSQVILLS

-395 IIIFAGRSIVEN
+395 VIIFAGRSIVEN
-407 LLGVPFT
+407 LLGVPFQ
-414 TLLVPQSMVAI
+414 TLLVPQSIMAI
-425 GAVILFVLIISIVVP
+425 AAVILLVLVISIVVP
-440 AELYQRIPVYAALKN
+440 AELYQRVPVYAALKN

-475 VFLVVMMLVIGRQ
+475 VFLVVMMLIIGRQ
-488 YQVVTHAD
+488 YQKVSNAD
-496 TGYDYDNLYYIS
+496 TGYDYKNLYYFDM
-508 LFDGNRQAVT
+508 FDGDRQALT
-518 RAVRALESLPEVSGV
+518 RAAQTLRSLPEVSAV
-533 ATAYNLPF
+533 AAAYNLPF
-541 NGSNGDNV
+541 EGSNGDNV
-549 YLPDD
+549 YLPND

-562 DQYECSDGFYELMGI
+562 DQYECSPDFYDLMGI
-577 EFLEGR
+577 QFLEGR

-589 EIVVDEKFVKKMAE
+589 EIVVDEKFVTKMAE

-623 SRDSQRSYFTISG
+623 SSDTERRYFTISG

-646 TGVDQRPSA
+646 TGVDPRPSA

-670 VLFKMAD
+670 TFFKVRPEALPKIR
-677 QVGHDVMTGS
+677 Q
-687 EHNVM
+687 
-692 TGSDRSSLGKVKATL
+692 AL

-717 IVSYEEQMRAA
+717 ILSYEEQMRAA
-728 YDDSKK
+728 YADSKK
-734 MRNTMAL
+734 MRNTMAI

-752 GLIGFIKDESL
+752 GLIGFIRDESL

-776 ATTRNILGV
+776 ATTRDILGV
-785 FSMDIMKLSIA
+785 FAVDILKLSGVMA
-796 AALIACIGAFFVA
+796 VVACIAAFFVA
-809 RRWLEQ
+809 HKWLEQ

-825 YFIGGTLLVLAI
+825 YFIGGALLVLLI

-848 IARANPVDSL
+848 IARANPVESL